1 MKTKKPRFKIDGW
14 LNLDKP
20 CGIGST
26 PALAKVKRA
35 WHPEKAGH
43 GGTLDPLAQG
53 VLPIALGEATKTVAY
68 AMDADKEYDFTITW
82 GESRDTQDAEGA
94 VIACSDVR
102 PSAQQIAAALPAFIG
117 HISQI
122 PPQYSAIKI
131 DGQRAYDLARAGEV
145 VEIAPREVDIYD
157 LQLIETAEDRARLH
171 MVCGK
176 GTYVRAIA
184 RDLSAALGAC
194 GYISRL
200 VRTRVGPFKLEDAI
214 SLDLFHEDAVQPTP
228 NAVLLPVQSVLDD
241 ILALVIDDAE
251 AARLRRGMGLN
262 FMSRANAHRLPDG
275 ANMAPFLAVNQDGV
289 AVAMVKLSGGE
300 VKPERVFNLF

>member
-1 MKTKKPRFKIDGW
+1 MTKKPRFKIDGW
-14 LNLDKP
+14 LNLNKP

-82 GESRDTQDAEGA
+82 GQSRDTQDAEGA
-94 VIACSDVR
+94 VIATSDAR
-102 PSAQQIAAALPAFIG
+102 PDAAAIQAALPQFIG

-131 DGQRAYDLARAGEV
+131 DGQRAYDLARAGES
-145 VEIAPREVDIYD
+145 VEIAPRIVDIFD
-157 LQLIETAEDRARLH
+157 LKLLEVTADTARLH

-184 RDLSAALGAC
+184 RDLATRLGVC

-200 VRTRVGPFKLEDAI
+200 IRTRVGPFKLEDAI
-214 SLDLFHEDAVQPTP
+214 SLDLFHDDAVKPTP

-251 AARLRRGMGLN
+251 AARLRCGLGVS
-262 FMSRANAHRLPDG
+262 FLSRSNADRLPDG
-275 ANMAPFLAVNQDGV
+275 ANLAPFLAVNQNGM
-289 AVAMVKLSGGE
+289 AVAMVRLEGGE